1 MININN
7 LICPS
12 LKKSVNY
19 TVYENRLCGDTL
31 QELLNNFCA
40 YINECID
47 YVNKYSNYVE
57 QLLEWAKKKGIEEYV
72 RKILNEWVDSG
83 KFEEIINQ
91 EIFGDLSND
100 VEELKKKVDGF
111 DKKLEDLKNEV
122 ETSINEALEKVDEKI
137 NELETSVNKSLEDV
151 KNKINEIE
159 ENLNNV
165 SFMANNDWEYKLKN
179 VYGLTDDMDLYGPLT
194 RFAEDVKN
202 KKTHGLIYIPSGDY
216 IISQTIQGLDN
227 LTIVFD
233 PQCTITMLDSC
244 RMGVFSNG
252 VEGASYDGRSAGSN
266 VTIIGGIFKGGSY
279 YLSFALGKNIT
290 LKDMTIY
297 GEVGNHVGEFSG
309 CYNSIVEN
317 CTFYGLANRENYR
330 DEAEA
335 LQVSTQTEAG
345 YPFFGHN
352 PKAINTTNEK
362 FRLRNCYFKNFSTG
376 FGSHGAVHGYWDTDY
391 IIEGNTFENMDVCGV
406 RLFAMDS
413 AIIRNNNFIN
423 CKKDILCDGII
434 QNSELGRP
442 TSQSC
447 QHIVISDNGFIG
459 TTKDFETSVYIKGA
473 RRTENEGGYSLSAD
487 IVIKNNKF
495 NKYKGYGVR
504 VNFGKHVVISG
515 NTGFIG
521 NCIRV
526 SYSERVNI
534 VNNIMEAKEGNF
546 LSVSRDP
553 GYFEAD
559 LSCKYVHVSGNN
571 IIVADNTGV
580 NISYCWYIDFMD
592 NIVSVNG
599 DGDDRMVIN
608 INSGTKK
615 GFISN
620 NTDYFNNN
628 VNGPVYTSSSATSD
642 IKFSNNVSKGYSAS
656 NNTQCSSSGASG
668 VFTPT
673 YS

>member
-227 LTIVFD
+227 L
-233 PQCTITMLDSC
+233 
-244 RMGVFSNG
+244 
-252 VEGASYDGRSAGSN
+252 N
-266 VTIIGGIFKGGSY
+266 V
-279 YLSFALGKNIT
+279 L
-290 LKDMTIY
+290 
-297 GEVGNHVGEFSG
+297 
-309 CYNSIVEN
+309 
-317 CTFYGLANRENYR
+317 
-330 DEAEA
+330 
-335 LQVSTQTEAG
+335 
-345 YPFFGHN
+345 
-352 PKAINTTNEK
+352 
-362 FRLRNCYFKNFSTG
+362 
-376 FGSHGAVHGYWDTDY
+376 
-391 IIEGNTFENMDVCGV
+391 
-406 RLFAMDS
+406 
-413 AIIRNNNFIN
+413 
-423 CKKDILCDGII
+423 
-434 QNSELGRP
+434 
-442 TSQSC
+442 
-447 QHIVISDNGFIG
+447 
-459 TTKDFETSVYIKGA
+459 
-473 RRTENEGGYSLSAD
+473 
-487 IVIKNNKF
+487 
-495 NKYKGYGVR
+495 
-504 VNFGKHVVISG
+504 
-515 NTGFIG
+515 
-521 NCIRV
+521 
-526 SYSERVNI
+526 
-534 VNNIMEAKEGNF
+534 
-546 LSVSRDP
+546 
-553 GYFEAD
+553 
-559 LSCKYVHVSGNN
+559 
-571 IIVADNTGV
+571 
-580 NISYCWYIDFMD
+580 
-592 NIVSVNG
+592 
-599 DGDDRMVIN
+599 
-608 INSGTKK
+608 
-615 GFISN
+615 
-620 NTDYFNNN
+620 
-628 VNGPVYTSSSATSD
+628 
-642 IKFSNNVSKGYSAS
+642 
-656 NNTQCSSSGASG
+656 
-668 VFTPT
+668 
-673 YS
+673 